1 MLDAEII
8 CTGSELLTNPKVETN
23 SLFLAAELE
32 NIGIETRFKTIVGDS
47 REDLL
52 DAIDHALKRTNIVII
67 SGGLGPTVDD
77 LTRDIIAE
85 ILNKKLEFH
94 PEIWEN
100 ISQRIQRFFPN
111 KPFPEMVKV
120 QAYVPEGVNY
130 FLNQNGTAPGLAVNW
145 EGKEVIALPGPPR
158 ELIPMWQNQASEWL
172 VKEIKSNLALSSK
185 VIRIYGIAESIVNEE
200 IFDLFKNS
208 INPKIGVCA
217 HPAMVDIRM
226 LAWDDETSS
235 AREKIDVILSDF
247 KNKFGDNIY
256 GYDRDTLESVV
267 VALLVEKKKTLSLAE
282 SCTGGMISSR
292 ITDIAGC
299 SDVYM
304 GGVVSY
310 SNDLKM
316 KYLGVP
322 REILDQY
329 GAVSPETA
337 KAMAKGVKENT
348 GSDIS
353 LAVTG
358 IAGPGG
364 GSPDKP
370 VGLVY
375 IALAGQDG
383 YLDCQKFIFKG
394 DRELVRVRTVNE
406 ALDMLRRYLLRN
418 DKVK

>member
-8 CTGSELLTNPKVETN
+8 CTGSELLTNSKVETN

-32 NIGIETRFKTIVGDS
+32 TIGITTRFKTIVGDS

-52 DAIDHALKRTNIVII
+52 DAIDHALHRTDIVII

-85 ILNKKLEFH
+85 ILHKKLEFH
-94 PEIWEN
+94 PEIWES
-100 ISQRIQRFFPN
+100 ISQRMQRYFPH
-111 KPFPEMVKV
+111 KPIPEMVKV
-120 QAYVPEGVNY
+120 QAFVPEGVDY

-172 VKEIKSNLALSSK
+172 RKEIKSNLALYSK
-185 VIRIYGIAESIVNEE
+185 VIRIYGIAESIVNEK
-200 IFDLFKNS
+200 IFELFKNS
-208 INPKIGVCA
+208 VNPKIGVCA
-217 HPAMVDIRM
+217 HPAMVDIRL
-226 LAWDDETSS
+226 LAWDDETST
-235 AREKIDVILSDF
+235 AREKIDVIMADF

-256 GYDRDTLESVV
+256 GYDRDTLQSVV
-267 VALLVEKKKTLSLAE
+267 VALLVKKKKTLSLAE
-282 SCTGGMISSR
+282 SCTGGMLSSR

-299 SDVYM
+299 SDVYR

-310 SNDLKM
+310 SNDLKI
-316 KYLGVP
+316 KYLNVS
-322 REILDQY
+322 RELLGQY

-337 KAMAKGVKENT
+337 KAMAKGIQENT

-375 IALAGQDG
+375 IALAGQES
-383 YLDCQKFIFKG
+383 YLDCQKFIFNG

-406 ALDMLRRYLLRN
+406 SLDMLRRYLL
-418 DKVK
+418 KISQS